1 MISENAEAGS
11 AAAEES
17 GSPEPARDNR
27 LLGSWI
33 GVAAGS
39 GAGIGAGVGAVFG
52 DAGTGAGVGA
62 GVGALIGV
70 VIGSWGSK
78 RGFKGRNC

>member
-1 MISENAEAGS
+1 MSENAEASS

-17 GSPEPARDNR
+17 GSPARARDHR

-39 GAGIGAGVGAVFG
+39 GAGIGAGVGAIFG

-62 GVGALIGV
+62 GIGALVGV
-70 VIGSWGSK
+70 VIGSWGG
-78 RGFKGRNC
+78 RGFKRRNC